1 MAYRCVSVNI
11 AVPANSVKLPGMK
24 IRLLPDHLI
33 NQIAAGEVVD
43 RPASVVKELVE
54 NSLDAGARRIR
65 VTLEQGGKRAIRVSD
80 DGEGMTRDD
89 LALALQRHATSK
101 IASLEELERV
111 ATMGFR
117 GEALPSIA
125 SVASLDLSSKH
136 ALEAHGWLVRARRGE
151 VSAAEPCALQAGTR
165 VDVEDLFYNVPARR
179 KFLRADRTEFGQVD
193 QLLRRFALARF
204 DVGFELEH
212 NGKSVSS
219 LPPAGSEEEQERRLQ
234 RVMGADFIE
243 HAIGVDDRRGGI
255 GLSGWVAEPRYN
267 RAQADRQFFFVNG
280 RAVRDR
286 LVSHAVRSAFQDVLY
301 HGRHPAFVLY
311 LELPPEAVDVN
322 VHPQK
327 QEVRFRDARLVHD
340 FLYSTLHR
348 ALAPAGAGAVRPGA
362 GLPGQPVEGQAAA
375 QYPGAGGNSAYG
387 GQPHMDLPIRD
398 QLAAYAAVLGSGRAG
413 APAGAGSQVADGP
426 VPPLGYALAQLH
438 GVYVLSQ
445 NEHGLVLT
453 DMHAAH
459 ERITYE
465 RLKRRHSEGGINA
478 QRLLVPLEVR
488 VSEAEADLAEQ
499 HREQLAG
506 LGLVVDRSAPESLL
520 LREVPALLAQADA
533 GRLLRDVLADLGSL
547 GRSERIDTETNEILS
562 TMACHGS
569 VRANRMLTLPEMNGL
584 LRDMEATERSGHC
597 NHGRPTWVQLDMAT
611 LDRLFLRGR

>member
-1 MAYRCVSVNI
+1 
-11 AVPANSVKLPGMK
+11 MK

-54 NSLDAGARRIR
+54 NSLDAGATRIR

-80 DGEGMTRDD
+80 DGEGMNRDD

-125 SVASLDLSSKH
+125 SVARLDLASRH
-136 ALEAHGWLVRARRGE
+136 ASEEHGWLVRARRGE
-151 VSAAEPCALQAGTR
+151 VSAAEPSALQQGTR
-165 VDVEDLFYNVPARR
+165 VDVEDLFYNGPARR

-219 LPPAGSEEEQERRLQ
+219 LPPASSEAEQERRLQ
-234 RVMGADFIE
+234 RVMGRDFIE
-243 HAIGVDDRRGGI
+243 HAIRVEDRRGGI
-255 GLSGWVAEPRYN
+255 GLGGWVAEPRYN

-286 LVSHAVRSAFQDVLY
+286 LVTHAVRSAFQDVLY

-348 ALAPAGAGAVRPGA
+348 ALTPAGAGAVRPGA
-362 GLPGQPVEGQAAA
+362 ELPGQPMEGEAAA
-375 QYPGAGGNSAYG
+375 LYRSAGGNSAFG
-387 GQPHMDLPIRD
+387 GQPHMALPVRD
-398 QLAAYAAVLGSGRAG
+398 QLAAYAAVLESGRADAASG
-413 APAGAGSQVADGP
+413 PAGAGIQDADGP

-465 RLKRRHSEGGINA
+465 RLKRRHSEGTISA

-533 GRLLRDVLADLGSL
+533 GQLLRDVLADLGSL
-547 GRSERIDTETNEILS
+547 GRSARIEAETNEILS

-569 VRANRMLTLPEMNGL
+569 VRANRVLTLAEMNGL

>member
-1 MAYRCVSVNI
+1 
-11 AVPANSVKLPGMK
+11 MK

-54 NSLDAGARRIR
+54 NSLDAGATRIR

-80 DGEGMTRDD
+80 DGEGMNRDD

-125 SVASLDLSSKH
+125 SVARLDLASRH
-136 ALEAHGWLVRARRGE
+136 ASEEHGWLVRARRGE
-151 VSAAEPCALQAGTR
+151 VSAAEPSALQQGTR

-219 LPPAGSEEEQERRLQ
+219 LPPASSEAEQERRLQ
-234 RVMGADFIE
+234 RVMGRDFIE
-243 HAIGVDDRRGGI
+243 HAIRVEDRRGGI
-255 GLSGWVAEPRYN
+255 GLGGWVAEPRYN

-286 LVSHAVRSAFQDVLY
+286 LVTHAVRSAFQDVLY

-348 ALAPAGAGAVRPGA
+348 ALTPAGAGAVRPGA
-362 GLPGQPVEGQAAA
+362 ELPGQPMEGEAAA
-375 QYPGAGGNSAYG
+375 LYRSAGGNSAFG
-387 GQPHMDLPIRD
+387 GQPHMALPVRD
-398 QLAAYAAVLGSGRAG
+398 QLAAYAAVLESGRADAASG
-413 APAGAGSQVADGP
+413 PAGAGIQDADGP

-465 RLKRRHSEGGINA
+465 RLKRRHSEGTISA

-533 GRLLRDVLADLGSL
+533 GQLLRDVLADLGSL
-547 GRSERIDTETNEILS
+547 GRSARIEAETNEILS

-569 VRANRMLTLPEMNGL
+569 VRANRVLTLAEMNGL